1 MLLSWIVCSQPAD
14 QRNSY
19 DLSGNDARGSPTHR
33 DYLQVGEESHETLTM
48 NELLWVVAAVGKRWL
63 LSGWS
68 HVWASQVIEII
79 AICLDGAI
87 ALQNRQI
94 FPHSRKLCQT

>member
-33 DYLQVGEESHETLTM
+33 DNLQAGKESHETPTM
-48 NELLWVVAAVGKRWL
+48 NELLRVVAAFGKRF
-63 LSGWS
+63 LS
-68 HVWASQVIEII
+68 
-79 AICLDGAI
+79 
-87 ALQNRQI
+87 
-94 FPHSRKLCQT
+94 